1 MLVGVPMTKMG
12 YTFPEILR
20 LGSKDQSGSNQFPR
34 KKFRSHTPTVN
45 LMKTTSI
52 FLRMETS
59 STHLDITSTS
69 SAWMQTAGTTTKMA
83 ITSQV
88 KSAQIISNPFQK
100 KKSKKTL
107 GSTTKTVSIYCQIK
121 VFMIPWAIFS
131 TIKALMKLEVITMSK
146 DTTLTLKRSIM
157 VPRNLRKRA

>member
-69 SAWMQTAGTTTKMA
+69 SAWMQTAGITTKMA

-157 VPRNLRKRA
+157 VPRNLRKRT

>member
-1 MLVGVPMTKMG
+1 
-12 YTFPEILR
+12 
-20 LGSKDQSGSNQFPR
+20 
-34 KKFRSHTPTVN
+34 
-45 LMKTTSI
+45 
-52 FLRMETS
+52 
-59 STHLDITSTS
+59 
-69 SAWMQTAGTTTKMA
+69 
-83 ITSQV
+83 
-88 KSAQIISNPFQK
+88 
-100 KKSKKTL
+100 L